1 VEDDRFDLAAHVRQ
15 ATLPAPGGDGELCDW
30 LGDYWSHRLDRY
42 RPLWETVLVTG
53 LDGGRWALVT
63 KTHHAMVD
71 GVGSVDVGY
80 LMLDTEP
87 ESPSTRAQPG
97 PPSLRVEEG
106 RSRRSELG
114 GALRWLPEH
123 ALRAARSG
131 ADLAV
136 HPKKAFALLERSRA
150 TVELLVRDELIGA
163 PETSL
168 NRVMGSTRSFAV
180 ARASLVDLKVTKE
193 ALGGTIND
201 VVLAAVTAGLRR
213 LLVERGEQLPSVGLR
228 AMVPMNI
235 RQASEKLALGNKV
248 SSLFVHLPV
257 AADTTE
263 ERYRLVTDE
272 AEALKE
278 GTQALGTSTIISLA
292 GMAPPAVHATIARS
306 LYATRLF
313 NVTVTNVPG
322 PQMTLYA
329 LGGRLQEILP
339 LVPLAAEHAVGI
351 AIFSYDGKI
360 CFGINAATDA
370 VPDLDVVREGIVEE
384 LQALRDLATRV
395 SAV

>member
-1 VEDDRFDLAAHVRQ
+1 
-15 ATLPAPGGDGELCDW
+15 
-30 LGDYWSHRLDRY
+30 
-42 RPLWETVLVTG
+42 
-53 LDGGRWALVT
+53 
-63 KTHHAMVD
+63 MVD

-87 ESPSTRAQPG
+87 ESPPKRAQLGSPA
-97 PPSLRVEEG
+97 SLRAEEG
-106 RSRRSELG
+106 RSRRSEFE
-114 GALRWLPEH
+114 AVLRWLPEH
-123 ALRAARSG
+123 ALQAARSG

-136 HPKKAFALLERSRA
+136 HPKKAFELLERSRA

-180 ARASLVDLKVTKE
+180 ARASLADLKITKE

-278 GTQALGTSTIISLA
+278 GDQALGTSTIISLA

-329 LGGRLQEILP
+329 LGARLQEILP
-339 LVPLAAEHAVGI
+339 LVPLAAEHAVGV
-351 AIFSYDGKI
+351 AIFSYDGNI

-370 VPDLDVVREGIVEE
+370 VPDLDVMREGIVEE
-384 LQALRDLATRV
+384 LQALRDLATRA